1 MTKILFYVSC
11 FFMVNQNNIFN
22 AKTGFFSLHKFNF
35 ISNHFN
41 FQISFTKKMKK
52 QTNKQ

>member
-1 MTKILFYVSC
+1 MTKILFYVFLWLIKIIYLMLKQ
-11 FFMVNQNNIFN
+11 FFF
-22 AKTGFFSLHKFNF
+22 LHKFNF